1 MILDKL
7 KEILVQIITKKGQQ
21 LLKNFPN
28 LKDSKLIQN
37 IFEDFFPKIVE
48 NIGGGF
54 DQLKCKIA

>member
-48 NIGGGF
+48 NIGG
-54 DQLKCKIA
+54 DSIN